1 MDLEVVVEVMTQM
14 MILVTTQEIQGMI
27 TMAGILL
34 EGLQVILIIMG
45 EVHLEEALEV
55 IHLEEVFPS
64 QEETH
69 LQEIISVMDMLPG
82 DTQDFQILVLQEE
95 MGILQGPQGPQG
107 QVWIQE

>member
-1 MDLEVVVEVMTQM
+1 MEVMIHI
-14 MILVTTQEIQGMI
+14 MIIVTTQEIQGMI

-34 EGLQVILIIMG
+34 EELLIIL
-45 EVHLEEALEV
+45 EEILLEEALEV

-69 LQEIISVMDMLPG
+69 LQETISVMDMLLG
-82 DTQDFQILVLQEE
+82 DTQDFQILVFQEE
-95 MGILQGPQGPQG
+95 MGILHDPQGLQG